1 MKTLAFCRILWYNVY
16 MENREMQTS
25 NTEEM
30 VTISRAEY
38 ERLQRE
44 KARNAKLEAKFA
56 AREQEQAQVITSLTL
71 QNEWLLEQLKLSKKK
86 LFGRSSEQ
94 AEQMVMD
101 QLSLTMNEVEAYIF
115 GMNSAGKAPVA
126 VKAHERKRQSGNV
139 LDVVPEGTPT
149 EVVEHRLPEDERICS
164 ACGSKLV
171 EIGKEVRRSLM
182 MKPAKFWVREDVYYT
197 YACKNC
203 EQETGEA
210 NIVKAARG
218 PALLL
223 GSFASAEAVAHIV
236 IQKFVMYSPLYRL
249 EQEFNRQGLRLSRQ
263 TMANWLLNI
272 SEKWLRPVYDTL
284 REQLCREP
292 VLHADETTLQVLKE
306 PGRSST
312 SKSYMWLY
320 RTSGCAKQA
329 VVLYEYQPTRKAEH
343 AEAFLKG
350 FSGWLHA
357 DGYQGYHKLP
367 ENIRVVGCWAHARR
381 KFDEAL
387 QTLPKEMQ
395 RDAPAVIGECYCPRL
410 FKLEQAF
417 AELTPEERY
426 EKRLEQEKP
435 VLDALLSWA
444 NEMQAKTALK
454 SALGRAIHYLL
465 EQWPYLTR
473 YLEDGRLE
481 LSNNRAERSMKPFV
495 MGRKNWLFAN
505 TPGGAQAS
513 AVIYSLIE
521 TAKENALDPYR
532 YLLWVLQN
540 APQLSET
547 DAAWAEQF
555 TPANAPQECKIPQK

>member
-1 MKTLAFCRILWYNVY
+1 
-16 MENREMQTS
+16 MQTS

-38 ERLQRE
+38 ERLQQE
-44 KARNAKLEAKFA
+44 NAQLEAKFA

-94 AEQMVMD
+94 AEQMVME
-101 QLSLTMNEVEAYIF
+101 QLSLTYNELEAYAF
-115 GMNSAGKAPVA
+115 DTKAA
-126 VKAHERKRQSGNV
+126 TEKQITVKAHERKRQYGNV

-149 EVVEHRLPEDERICS
+149 EVVEHRLPENELTCS

-182 MKPAKFWVREDVYYT
+182 MKPAAFWVREDVYYT

-210 NIVKAARG
+210 NIVKAAKE
-218 PALLL
+218 PALLP
-223 GSFASAEAVAHIV
+223 GSFASAEAVAYLAT
-236 IQKFVMYSPLYRL
+236 QKFVMYSPLYRL
-249 EQEFNRQGLRLSRQ
+249 EQEFNRQGLKLSRQ
-263 TMANWLLNI
+263 TMANWLLKA
-272 SEKWLRPVYDTL
+272 SEKWLQPVYDVL
-284 REQLCREP
+284 HEQLCRE
-292 VLHADETTLQVLKE
+292 
-306 PGRSST
+306 
-312 SKSYMWLY
+312 
-320 RTSGCAKQA
+320 A
-329 VVLYEYQPTRKAEH
+329 V
-343 AEAFLKG
+343 
-350 FSGWLHA
+350 LHA

-367 ENIRVVGCWAHARR
+367 ENIRVVGCWAHVRR

-387 QTLPKEMQ
+387 QTLPEEMQ
-395 RDAPAVIGECYCPRL
+395 KDSPAAIGECDCSQL
-410 FKLEQAF
+410 FKLEQAL

-444 NEMQAKTALK
+444 NEMQAKTAPK
-454 SALGRAIHYLL
+454 SALGKVIHYLL
-465 EQWPYLTR
+465 EQWSYLTR

-513 AVIYSLIE
+513 SVIYSLIE
-521 TAKENALDPYR
+521 TAKENGLDPYR
-532 YLLWVLQN
+532 YLLWILQN
-540 APQLSET
+540 APQLSKT
-547 DAAWAEQF
+547 DEAWAEKLL
-555 TPANAPQECKIPQK
+555 PANAPEECYMPHK

>member
-1 MKTLAFCRILWYNVY
+1 
-16 MENREMQTS
+16 MQTS

-218 PALLL
+218 PALLP

-320 RTSGCAKQA
+320 RTSGCAKQSI
-329 VVLYEYQPTRKAEH
+329 VLYEYQPTRKAEH

-444 NEMQAKTALK
+444 NEMQANTAPK

-481 LSNNRAERSMKPFV
+481 LSNNRAERSIKPFV

-505 TPGGAQAS
+505 TLGGAQAS

-521 TAKENALDPYR
+521 TAKENGLDPYR

-555 TPANAPQECKIPQK
+555 TPAIAPQECKIPQK